1 MSEEDWGYLESL
13 MDGFGALLSD
23 IPYGHRDKAWWSKF
37 YEFSDLIKKQI
48 KKVQPWPIDVP
59 EGEDPCRA
67 CGVDEVNSPSGT
79 CKKCPH
85 NPFNKII
92 ENN

>member
-1 MSEEDWGYLESL
+1 MSEEDWGYLKSL

-23 IPYGHRDKAWWSKF
+23 IPYDHRDKAWWDKF
-37 YEFSDLIKKQI
+37 YEFSSLIKNQI

-85 NPFNKII
+85 NPFNKMI